1 MSSLLIPTAFAAS
14 ETDASSVLK
23 GDSFPDVNVKVI
35 DGGMGRELRRIG
47 APFGQPEW
55 SALALMQAPDKV
67 LEAHDN
73 FIAAGAEVI
82 IVNNYAV
89 VPFHIGAVR
98 FEIEGARLTE
108 LAGQL
113 ARQAADRAASHP
125 LVAGSV
131 PPLFGSYEPARFVP
145 SEAPALYDVVVGA
158 QAPFVDLWLAETMSS
173 IAEATAAIDAI
184 EKHRLDPAQPIW
196 LSICLPDE
204 PPEGPSL
211 LRSGETLTA
220 LVEAFHSRVDVF
232 SINCSMPER
241 IEEAIPQLRHELD
254 AVSSEAPIAAYA
266 NAFEPK
272 LVAVAANAGILEN
285 RSELTPQVYADTADR
300 WIKLGASIVGG
311 CCGIH
316 PEHIAELT
324 RRRTDV

>member
-1 MSSLLIPTAFAAS
+1 MSSLLIPAAFAAS
-14 ETDASSVLK
+14 ETDATRACQ

-55 SALALMQAPDKV
+55 SALALMHAPEKV
-67 LEAHDN
+67 LEAHNN

-89 VPFHIGAVR
+89 VPFHIGAER
-98 FEIEGARLTE
+98 FEHHGARLTK

-113 ARQAADRAASHP
+113 ARQSADRATSSP

-131 PPLFGSYEPARFVP
+131 PPLFGSYEPDKFVP
-145 SEAPALYDVVVGA
+145 SEAPALYDVVVEA

-173 IAEATAAIDAI
+173 IAEATAAVDAI
-184 EKHRLDPAQPIW
+184 QKHRLDATQPIW

-211 LRSGETLTA
+211 LRSGETLAA
-220 LVEAFHSRVDVF
+220 LVQAFHSRVDVF

-241 IEEAIPQLRHELD
+241 IEEAIPQLRAALD
-254 AVSSEAPIAAYA
+254 AVSSAAPIAAYA

-272 LVAVAANAGILEN
+272 FEAVAANARILN
-285 RSELTPQVYADTADR
+285 SRSELTPEVYADTVDR
-300 WIKLGASIVGG
+300 WIRLGASIVGG

-324 RRRTDV
+324 HRRHNA